1 MTNLQYISIF
11 IEALIAILGVLIVF
25 KRKKI
30 YGWGIF
36 LTFGIYMIYDL
47 AKMNVFIIFDAYLY
61 WLFFI
66 ATISALWAVFSI
78 YREGRKK
85 K

>member
-1 MTNLQYISIF
+1 MVIQYISIL
-11 IEALIAILGVLIVF
+11 IEVLIAILGLLIVF

-36 LTFGIYMIYDL
+36 LTFGIYVFYDF
-47 AKMNVFIIFDAYLY
+47 AGVMNWTLFGNLLY
-61 WLFFI
+61 GSFFI

-78 YREGRKK
+78 YKEGRKRK
-85 K
+85 

>member
-1 MTNLQYISIF
+1 MVIQYISIL
-11 IEALIAILGVLIVF
+11 IEVLIAILGLLIVF

-36 LTFGIYMIYDL
+36 LTFGIYVFYDF
-47 AKMNVFIIFDAYLY
+47 AGAMNWNILSNILY
-61 WLFFI
+61 GSFFI

-78 YREGRKK
+78 YKEGRKRK
-85 K
+85 